1 MKTAIE
7 NLSQLMNITLKDFEN
22 FVSII
27 VLNNPENITQALI
40 ELHVIQDKTTQDKTT
55 QDKTKLDDV
64 RGYTDFLSSNISKI
78 YNRYDIIDNK
88 FNEAFNLDL
97 PSQLLRKILLF
108 KN

>member
-40 ELHVIQDKTTQDKTT
+40 ELHVT

-64 RGYTDFLSSNISKI
+64 RGYTEFLSSNISKI

>member
-40 ELHVIQDKTTQDKTT
+40 ELHVIQDKNT
-55 QDKTKLDDV
+55 QDKTKLDDF
-64 RGYTDFLSSNISKI
+64 RGYTEFLSSNISKI

>member
-40 ELHVIQDKTTQDKTT
+40 ELHVT

-64 RGYTDFLSSNISKI
+64 RGYTEFLSSNISKI
-78 YNRYDIIDNK
+78 YYRYDIIDNK

>member
-1 MKTAIE
+1 MTTALE

-40 ELHVIQDKTTQDKTT
+40 ELHVT

-64 RGYTDFLSSNISKI
+64 RGYTEFLSSNISKI

-88 FNEAFNLDL
+88 FNEAFDL
-97 PSQLLRKILLF
+97 ELPTQLLRKILLF

>member
-40 ELHVIQDKTTQDKTT
+40 ELHVTQDKTE
-55 QDKTKLDDV
+55 DDV
-64 RGYTDFLSSNISKI
+64 QEYTEFLSSNISKI

>member
-40 ELHVIQDKTTQDKTT
+40 ELHVT
-55 QDKTKLDDV
+55 QDKTKLDDF
-64 RGYTDFLSSNISKI
+64 RGYTEFLSSNISKI

-97 PSQLLRKILLF
+97 PTQLLRKILLY

>member
-40 ELHVIQDKTTQDKTT
+40 ELHVTQDKTE
-55 QDKTKLDDV
+55 DDV
-64 RGYTDFLSSNISKI
+64 QEYTEFLSSNISKI

-88 FNEAFNLDL
+88 FNEAFNLNL
-97 PSQLLRKILLF
+97 PTQLLRKILLF

>member
-40 ELHVIQDKTTQDKTT
+40 ELHVIQDKTTQDKT
-55 QDKTKLDDV
+55 KLDDF
-64 RGYTDFLSSNISKI
+64 RGYTEFLSSNISKI

-97 PSQLLRKILLF
+97 PTQLLRKILLF